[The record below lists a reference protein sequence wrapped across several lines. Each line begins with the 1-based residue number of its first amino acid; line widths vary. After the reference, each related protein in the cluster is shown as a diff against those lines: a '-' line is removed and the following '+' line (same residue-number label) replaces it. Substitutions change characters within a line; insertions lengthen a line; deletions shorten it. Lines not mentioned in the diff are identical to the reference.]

1 MNVQDFI
8 DNFSDISS
16 DSDEEEGLD
25 VNKILQI
32 LDDDNEEDTRLLE
45 TTRENIED
53 NKFVVL
59 NELGLTNEKLL
70 DFSNKL
76 ENYRYI
82 DDIKDLRY
90 NGYIK
95 WISLKNP
102 EKIKLSRGAFICDM
116 KVSNN
121 GINILCILTSR
132 NYKRIF
138 NISMTENLIFQ
149 RISDNEHMLL
159 SIVDYLKQKND

>member
-1 MNVQDFI
+1 
-8 DNFSDISS
+8 
-16 DSDEEEGLD
+16 
-25 VNKILQI
+25 
-32 LDDDNEEDTRLLE
+32 
-45 TTRENIED
+45 
-53 NKFVVL
+53 VL

-95 WISLKNP
+95 WISLKDP